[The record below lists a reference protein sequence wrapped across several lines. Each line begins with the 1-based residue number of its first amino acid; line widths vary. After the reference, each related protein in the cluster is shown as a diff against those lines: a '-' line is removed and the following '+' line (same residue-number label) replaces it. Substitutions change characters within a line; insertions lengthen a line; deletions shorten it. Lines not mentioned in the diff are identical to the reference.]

1 MLRHTP
7 SFVMSCAL
15 IALFV
20 ASPLLA
26 QQPGAPGFPGQP
38 PQKKPEKKEITGTLA
53 DARGKYIKLTPE
65 KGGQDWVILVE
76 SKPNEI
82 TVRGEAEK
90 GWVRQGMLV
99 TFDATVDKK
108 GIGQEPVSEVS
119 VFAPGPS
126 IVMGVSEASSLPTLG
141 GDSGGSSAEETAKV
155 TVVGRLS
162 SIARDGRWNVAA
174 GRAKV
179 LVEVADDAKINVELH
194 EPSLIQIGDK
204 IKGTVWYTSEKDAT
218 MKGEVEIE
226 AAKPF
231 AAPEDPKEARRKS
244 RQKKK
249 EEQEAEPS
257 DEAKSIF
264 DMQN

>member
-1 MLRHTP
+1 MLRQPT
-7 SFVMSCAL
+7 SLVVSCVL
-15 IALFV
+15 TT
-20 ASPLLA
+20 LLLGTSLWA
-26 QQPGAPGFPGQP
+26 QQPGAPAQN
-38 PQKKPEKKEITGTLA
+38 KPERKEISGKLS
-53 DARGKYIKLTPE
+53 DAKGKYIKLTPDQ
-65 KGGQDWVILVE
+65 GGQDWVILVE

-82 TVRGEAEK
+82 TIRGEAEK

-108 GIGQEPVSEVS
+108 GIGQEAVQEVS

-126 IVMGVSEASSLPTLG
+126 IVMGVTEAGALPTQG
-141 GDSGGSSAEETAKV
+141 EDSGSKSTEETAKV
-155 TVVGRLS
+155 TVVGRLT

-174 GRAKV
+174 GRTKV
-179 LVEVADDAKINVELH
+179 LVEVAEDAKVKVELH

-204 IKGTVWYTSEKDAT
+204 VSGTVWYTTENQGT

-226 AAKPF
+226 ASKPF

-249 EEQEAEPS
+249 DEQEAEAPG
-257 DEAKSIF
+257 EAKSIF
-264 DMQN
+264 DM

>member
-1 MLRHTP
+1 MFRHTP
-7 SFVMSCAL
+7 SLVISCAL
-15 IALFV
+15 LALFV
-20 ASPLLA
+20 TSSGFA
-26 QQPGAPGFPGQP
+26 QQPGAPGQP
-38 PQKKPEKKEITGTLA
+38 AQNKPEKKEITGTLA
-53 DARGKYIKLTPE
+53 DAKGKYIKLTPE
-65 KGGQDWVILVE
+65 KGGQDWVILVD

-82 TVRGEAEK
+82 TIRGEAEK

-108 GIGQEPVSEVS
+108 GIGQEPVGELS
-119 VFAPGPS
+119 VFPPGPS
-126 IVMGVSEASSLPTLG
+126 IVMGVTEASSLPTLG
-141 GDSGGSSAEETAKV
+141 GDSGGKGSEEETATV
-155 TVVGRLS
+155 TVVGRLT

-179 LVEVADDAKINVELH
+179 LVEVADDAKIKVELH

-204 IKGTVWYTSEKDAT
+204 IKGTVWYTSENQGT

-249 EEQEAEPS
+249 EEQETEAPG
-257 DEAKSIF
+257 EAKSIF
-264 DMQN
+264 DM

>member
-1 MLRHTP
+1 MFRHTT
-7 SFVMSCAL
+7 SLVISCAL
-15 IALFV
+15 ISLFV
-20 ASPLLA
+20 TSSSFA
-26 QQPGAPGFPGQP
+26 QQPGVPGQP
-38 PQKKPEKKEITGTLA
+38 AQNTPEKKEVAGTLA
-53 DARGKYIKLTPE
+53 VAKGKYIKLTPE
-65 KGGQDWVILVE
+65 KGGQDWEILVD

-82 TVRGEAEK
+82 TIRGEAEK

-108 GIGQEPVSEVS
+108 GIGQQPVSELS

-126 IVMGVSEASSLPTLG
+126 IVMGVTEASSLPTLG
-141 GDSGGSSAEETAKV
+141 SDGGDKGSEEETSKV
-155 TVVGRLS
+155 TVVGRLT

-179 LVEVADDAKINVELH
+179 LVEVAEDAKIKVELH

-204 IKGTVWYTSEKDAT
+204 IKGTVWFTNEIQGT

-231 AAPEDPKEARRKS
+231 AAPEDPKEARRKG

-249 EEQEAEPS
+249 EDKETEAPG
-257 DEAKSIF
+257 EAKSIF
-264 DMQN
+264 DM